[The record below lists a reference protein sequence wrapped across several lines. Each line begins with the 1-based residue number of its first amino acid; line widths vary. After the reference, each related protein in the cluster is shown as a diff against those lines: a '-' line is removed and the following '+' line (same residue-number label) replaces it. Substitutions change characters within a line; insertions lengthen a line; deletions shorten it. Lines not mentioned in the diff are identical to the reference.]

1 VSLKAPLDERG
12 PLDETSTKSTLFGPG
27 WPLKFLLLGIPFWW
41 AFGIGSF
48 IFLITAVVM
57 AVDMYRRGRIRLP
70 AGFGVWLLFLLW
82 MTFGVFMLWVHAP
95 GTVEGGGPGRLVG
108 YGLRY
113 GWYLAITVAMLYP
126 LSFSSRVLPGMRVV
140 RWLGMFFLYV
150 AGLGLLGVLLPKLE
164 FTSPMELIVPGASSE
179 GFVRNLVHPSLTT
192 FSDFLGY
199 EQPRP
204 KAPFAYPNAWGNNF
218 GLLLPF
224 FVLAW
229 TTSKRHWQRV
239 AVPFVLALALI
250 PVVFSLN
257 RGLWIGLTILAIYA
271 AVNSA
276 RSRHYAGLLGLAGA
290 AVLAIIV
297 ITATPLAD
305 TIALRVETPHSND
318 RRTTVAETVTST
330 TWEGSPLLGY
340 GTTRQVQGSF
350 GSITGG
356 ATPDCHQCAAPPMGT
371 QGFVWR
377 LVFTTGFVG
386 TILFYLFL
394 AIQMLRHIRRR
405 DGISVVGCM
414 ALTVSLVSFMVYDS
428 LESPL
433 FILMLAVGLMN
444 RQRLEAQDHELPV
457 SRPTPTLPAA
467 GVS

>member
-1 VSLKAPLDERG
+1 MASLPQSQPTGRDLPDLLPARMLNEFTYCPR
-12 PLDETSTKSTLFGPG
+12 LFFYEWVEG
-27 WPLKFLLLGIPFWW
+27 
-41 AFGIGSF
+41 
-48 IFLITAVVM
+48 IFLESA
-57 AVDMYRRGRIRLP
+57 D
-70 AGFGVWLLFLLW
+70 
-82 MTFGVFMLWVHAP
+82 
-95 GTVEGGGPGRLVG
+95 TVEGAAQHQRVDKPGSR
-108 YGLRY
+108 GLPAQSELEPDEVLHTRS
-113 GWYLAITVAMLYP
+113 LT
-126 LSFSSRVLPGMRVV
+126 LSSAEHGVIAKLDLLEATAGAVTPVDYKHGAPIETAS
-140 RWLGMFFLYV
+140 
-150 AGLGLLGVLLPKLE
+150 GLGAWDPDRIQLAVQALVLRENEYTTSEGVL
-164 FTSPMELIVPGASSE
+164 
-179 GFVRNLVHPSLTT
+179 
-192 FSDFLGY
+192 Y
-199 EQPRP
+199 YQ
-204 KAPFAYPNAWGNNF
+204 KA
-218 GLLLPF
+218 
-224 FVLAW
+224 
-229 TTSKRHWQRV
+229 KQRV

-290 AVLAIIV
+290 AVLAVIV
-297 ITATPLAD
+297 IVATPLAD

-318 RRTTVAETVTST
+318 RRATVAETVTST

-394 AIQMLRHIRRR
+394 AIQMLRHIRRK

-444 RQRLEAQDHELPV
+444 RQRLEAQDHEQLV
-457 SRPTPTLPAA
+457 SRPTPTLPTA